1 MYWYKYHIFIRGDSM
16 SFMWKVLAVM
26 GLTGGALLV
35 YKMMNPECVQDMKEN
50 LDNMT
55 KKASKKVENMMK

>member
-1 MYWYKYHIFIRGDSM
+1 M

-26 GLTGGALLV
+26 GITTGALFA
-35 YKMMNPECVQDMKEN
+35 YKMMNPECVQDMKNN

-55 KKASKKVENMMK
+55 KKASKKLENMM

>member
-1 MYWYKYHIFIRGDSM
+1 M

-26 GLTGGALLV
+26 GITGGVLLMC
-35 YKMMNPECVQDMKEN
+35 KMKNPECVQDMKET

-55 KKASKKVENMMK
+55 KKASNKMKNMME